1 MTVPAGGST
10 PADNPD
16 RMQRAASPWPD
27 GGTPSSG
34 TVPVLSRVAH
44 DRAHLA
50 RALPDPTGGRPVR
63 VLTVDIRRTVPVR
76 ETETGPELLWDE
88 QPELPTGAIFLGEA
102 DGVPYA
108 AVRGERALTVS
119 GQPVDSWSGLRD
131 LGTVLG
137 DRDAGLLVQA
147 IGIIEWHE
155 RNRFSPLTGAPTT
168 IERAGWV
175 QRDTSTGMDIFP
187 RTDPAV
193 IMLVHDGAGRLV
205 LGRQAVWPPGRYSI
219 LAGFV
224 EPGESA
230 EAAVVREVEEEVGL
244 RVTDVRYVGSQPWP
258 FPQSLMLGFVARA
271 ESAGDLVLDP
281 DEIEEAYWFSRE
293 QLLAG
298 DGLSALPPAVS
309 IARNIIDRWLAGEFD
324 DA

>member
-1 MTVPAGGST
+1 MTVPPAGGST

-16 RMQRAASPWPD
+16 RMTAAATQWPD
-27 GGTPSSG
+27 GATPSSG
-34 TVPVLSRVAH
+34 SVPVLSRVAH
-44 DRAHLA
+44 YRAHLS

-76 ETETGPELLWDE
+76 ETPDGPELLWE
-88 QPELPTGAIFLGEA
+88 EHPELPTGAIFLGEA

-168 IERAGWV
+168 IERAG
-175 QRDTSTGMDIFP
+175 
-187 RTDPAV
+187 
-193 IMLVHDGAGRLV
+193 
-205 LGRQAVWPPGRYSI
+205 
-219 LAGFV
+219 
-224 EPGESA
+224 
-230 EAAVVREVEEEVGL
+230 
-244 RVTDVRYVGSQPWP
+244 
-258 FPQSLMLGFVARA
+258 
-271 ESAGDLVLDP
+271 
-281 DEIEEAYWFSRE
+281 
-293 QLLAG
+293 
-298 DGLSALPPAVS
+298 
-309 IARNIIDRWLAGEFD
+309 
-324 DA
+324 

>member
-1 MTVPAGGST
+1 MKVPAT
-10 PADNPD
+10 A
-16 RMQRAASPWPD
+16 WPD
-27 GGTPSSG
+27 GATPSSG
-34 TVPVLSRVAH
+34 SVPVLSRVAH

-63 VLTVDIRRTVPVR
+63 VLTVDIQRTVPVR
-76 ETETGPELLWDE
+76 ETKAGPELLWDE

-205 LGRQAVWPPGRYSI
+205 LGRQAIWPPGRYSI

-271 ESAGDLVLDP
+271 ESAGELVLDP
-281 DEIEEAYWFSRE
+281 TEIEEAHWFSRE
-293 QLLAG
+293 QLLEG
-298 DGLSALPPAVS
+298 DGLAALPPAVS

-324 DA
+324 DC

>member
-1 MTVPAGGST
+1 VSVPTTG
-10 PADNPD
+10 DPD
-16 RMQRAASPWPD
+16 RMKVPATAWPD
-27 GGTPSSG
+27 GATPSSG
-34 TVPVLSRVAH
+34 AVPVLSRVAH

-63 VLTVDIRRTVPVR
+63 VLTVDIQRTVPVR
-76 ETETGPELLWDE
+76 EAAAGPELLWDE
-88 QPELPTGAIFLGEA
+88 LPELPTGAIFLGEA

-205 LGRQAVWPPGRYSI
+205 LGRQAIWPPGRYSI

-230 EAAVVREVEEEVGL
+230 EAAVAREVEEEVGL

-271 ESAGDLVLDP
+271 ESAGELVLDP
-281 DEIEEAYWFSRE
+281 DEIEEAHWFSRE

-324 DA
+324 D